1 MNDDSKPSPP
11 SDVGF
16 EENEE
21 FNKALDEA
29 LGEIPK
35 KHMVKE
41 VYRGR
46 ANVVIYDNNDVD
58 VRVPKANEARKAIR
72 LKQTKTGS
80 LVETSQSDKAQIK
93 LTCCVPKDS
102 ADPAADLLDQAEAL
116 VKDLQKKKLKLPPKG
131 KFLLDED
138 GVKVKASVD
147 GLKLLMEV
155 PINDALHLNE
165 SLTNLMIRTTQCLAQ
180 QNQYLL
186 RLMKSAQQK
195 NSTE

>member
-1 MNDDSKPSPP
+1 MNDDSNPSPP

-21 FNKALDEA
+21 FNKAIDEIA
-29 LGEIPK
+29 K
-35 KHMVKE
+35 AHRVKE
-41 VYRGR
+41 VFRGR

-58 VRVPKANEARKAIR
+58 VRIPKTNEARKAVR

-102 ADPAADLLDQAEAL
+102 ADPAADLMEQAEAL

-131 KFLLDED
+131 KVLLDED

-180 QNQYLL
+180 QNPYLL

>member
-1 MNDDSKPSPP
+1 MNDDSNTSPP

-21 FNKALDEA
+21 FNKAIDEIA
-29 LGEIPK
+29 K
-35 KHMVKE
+35 AHRVKE
-41 VYRGR
+41 VFRGR

-58 VRVPKANEARKAIR
+58 VRIPKTNEARKAVR

-102 ADPAADLLDQAEAL
+102 ADPAADLLEQAEGL

-131 KFLLDED
+131 KVLLDED

-186 RLMKSAQQK
+186 KLMKSAQQK
-195 NSTE
+195 NSTD

>member
-1 MNDDSKPSPP
+1 MNDDSKPSPSP
-11 SDVGF
+11 DVGF

-21 FNKALDEA
+21 FNKAIDEIA
-29 LGEIPK
+29 K
-35 KHMVKE
+35 AHRVKE
-41 VYRGR
+41 VFRGR

-58 VRVPKANEARKAIR
+58 VRIPKTNEARKAIR

-131 KFLLDED
+131 KVLLDEE

-180 QNQYLL
+180 QNPYLL
-186 RLMKSAQQK
+186 KLMKSAQQK

>member
-1 MNDDSKPSPP
+1 MNDDSNTSLP

-21 FNKALDEA
+21 FNKALDE
-29 LGEIPK
+29 IQK

-41 VYRGR
+41 VFRGR

-58 VRVPKANEARKAIR
+58 VRIPKANEARKAVR

-102 ADPAADLLDQAEAL
+102 ADPAADLLEQAEAL

-131 KFLLDED
+131 KVLLDED

-180 QNQYLL
+180 QNPYLL

>member
-1 MNDDSKPSPP
+1 MKDDPKPSPSP
-11 SDVGF
+11 DVGF
-16 EENEE
+16 EENED
-21 FNKALDEA
+21 FNQALDE
-29 LGEIPK
+29 IQK

-41 VYRGR
+41 VFRGR

-58 VRVPKANEARKAIR
+58 VRIPKTNEARKAVR

-80 LVETSQSDKAQIK
+80 LVKTSQSDQAQIK
-93 LTCCVPKDS
+93 LTCCVPNDS
-102 ADPAADLLDQAEAL
+102 ADPAADLLEQAENL

-131 KFLLDED
+131 KVLLDED

-180 QNQYLL
+180 QNPYLL

>member
-1 MNDDSKPSPP
+1 MKDESPKKSPP
-11 SDVGF
+11 NEGF
-16 EENEE
+16 EENED
-21 FNKALDEA
+21 FTKTLDEIEKA
-29 LGEIPK
+29 
-35 KHMVKE
+35 HRVQA
-41 VYRGR
+41 VYKGR

-58 VRVPKANEARKAIR
+58 VRVPQPNETRKAVR

-131 KFLLDED
+131 KVLLDEE

-180 QNQYLL
+180 QNPYLL
-186 RLMKSAQQK
+186 KLMKSAQQK

>member
-1 MNDDSKPSPP
+1 MNDDSNTSPP

-21 FNKALDEA
+21 FNKAIDEIA
-29 LGEIPK
+29 K
-35 KHMVKE
+35 AHRVKE
-41 VYRGR
+41 VFRGR

-58 VRVPKANEARKAIR
+58 VRIPKANEARKAVR

-102 ADPAADLLDQAEAL
+102 ADPAADLLEQAEAL

-131 KFLLDED
+131 KVLLDED

-186 RLMKSAQQK
+186 KLMKSAQQK
-195 NSTE
+195 ISTE

>member
-21 FNKALDEA
+21 FNKAIDEIA
-29 LGEIPK
+29 K
-35 KHMVKE
+35 AHRVKE
-41 VYRGR
+41 VFRGR

-58 VRVPKANEARKAIR
+58 VRVPKANEARKAVR

-131 KFLLDED
+131 KVLLDED

-165 SLTNLMIRTTQCLAQ
+165 SLTNLMIRTIQCLAQ

-195 NSTE
+195 ISTE

>member
-1 MNDDSKPSPP
+1 MKDESPKKSPP
-11 SDVGF
+11 NEGF
-16 EENEE
+16 EENED
-21 FNKALDEA
+21 FAKALDE
-29 LGEIPK
+29 IQK

-41 VYRGR
+41 VFRGR

-58 VRVPKANEARKAIR
+58 VRIPKENEARKAVR

-102 ADPAADLLDQAEAL
+102 ADPAADLMEQAEAL

-131 KFLLDED
+131 KVLLDED

-180 QNQYLL
+180 QNPYLL

>member
-1 MNDDSKPSPP
+1 MNDDSKSSPP

-21 FNKALDEA
+21 FNKAIDEIA
-29 LGEIPK
+29 K
-35 KHMVKE
+35 AHRVKE
-41 VYRGR
+41 VFRGR

-58 VRVPKANEARKAIR
+58 VRIPKANEARKAVR

-102 ADPAADLLDQAEAL
+102 ADPAADLLEQAEGL

-131 KFLLDED
+131 KILLDEE

-180 QNQYLL
+180 QNPYLL

>member
-21 FNKALDEA
+21 FNKAIDEIA
-29 LGEIPK
+29 K
-35 KHMVKE
+35 AQRVKE
-41 VYRGR
+41 VFRGR

-58 VRVPKANEARKAIR
+58 VRIPKANEARKAVR

-102 ADPAADLLDQAEAL
+102 ADPAADLLEQAEGL

-131 KFLLDED
+131 KILLDEE

-180 QNQYLL
+180 QNPYLL

>member
-1 MNDDSKPSPP
+1 
-11 SDVGF
+11 
-16 EENEE
+16 
-21 FNKALDEA
+21 
-29 LGEIPK
+29 
-35 KHMVKE
+35 MVKE
-41 VYRGR
+41 VFRGR

-58 VRVPKANEARKAIR
+58 VRIPKENEARKAVR

-80 LVETSQSDKAQIK
+80 LCKTSQSDKALIK
-93 LTCCVPKDS
+93 LTCSVPSDS

-131 KFLLDED
+131 KVLLDEE

-180 QNQYLL
+180 QNPYLL

>member
-1 MNDDSKPSPP
+1 MKKNESKESPP
-11 SDVGF
+11 NEGF

-21 FNKALDEA
+21 FSKALDE
-29 LGEIPK
+29 IQK

-41 VYRGR
+41 VFRGR

-58 VRVPKANEARKAIR
+58 VRIPKENEARKAVR

-80 LVETSQSDKAQIK
+80 LCKTSQSDKALIK
-93 LTCCVPKDS
+93 LTCSVPSDS

-131 KFLLDED
+131 KVLLDEE

-180 QNQYLL
+180 QNPYLL

>member
-1 MNDDSKPSPP
+1 MNDDSKPSPSP
-11 SDVGF
+11 DVGF

-21 FNKALDEA
+21 FNKAIDEIA
-29 LGEIPK
+29 K
-35 KHMVKE
+35 AHRVKE
-41 VYRGR
+41 VSRGR

-58 VRVPKANEARKAIR
+58 VRIPKTNEARKAIR

-131 KFLLDED
+131 KVLLDEE

-180 QNQYLL
+180 QNPYLL
-186 RLMKSAQQK
+186 KLMKSAQQK

>member
-1 MNDDSKPSPP
+1 MNDVSMPSPSP
-11 SDVGF
+11 DVGF

-21 FNKALDEA
+21 FTKALDE
-29 LGEIPK
+29 IQK

-41 VYRGR
+41 VFRGR

-58 VRVPKANEARKAIR
+58 VRIPKENEARKAIR

-80 LVETSQSDKAQIK
+80 LCKTSQSDKAQIK
-93 LTCCVPKDS
+93 LTCCVPSDS
-102 ADPAADLLDQAEAL
+102 ADPAADLLEQAEAL

-131 KFLLDED
+131 KILLDEE

-186 RLMKSAQQK
+186 KLMKSAQQK
-195 NSTE
+195 NSTD

>member
-21 FNKALDEA
+21 FNKAIDEIA
-29 LGEIPK
+29 K
-35 KHMVKE
+35 DHRVKE
-41 VYRGR
+41 VFRGR

-58 VRVPKANEARKAIR
+58 VRIPKANEARKAVR

-102 ADPAADLLDQAEAL
+102 ADPAADLLEQAEGL

-131 KFLLDED
+131 KILLDEE

-180 QNQYLL
+180 QNPYLL